1 MMKIRKFIAGLLI
14 LLIVIGGCY
23 LSMTFSKKW
32 VYNWGGLLG
41 TFSIGLLLASNFL
54 GEQPMEF
61 FENFSEW
68 KRAKLS
74 SSFMLGAVVS
84 GVAFII
90 EFIKMVIS
98 TMPH

>member
-1 MMKIRKFIAGLLI
+1 MRARKFIAGLFI

-23 LSMTFSKKW
+23 VSMVLSQKAI
-32 VYNWGGLLG
+32 YNWGGLLG
-41 TFSIGLLLASNFL
+41 TFSIGILLSSSIL

-68 KRAKLS
+68 RRAKLS
-74 SSFMLGAVVS
+74 SIFMLGAVVS

-90 EFIKMVIS
+90 EFVKTVIA
-98 TMPH
+98 TM

>member
-1 MMKIRKFIAGLLI
+1 MQIRKLVAGLFI

-23 LSMTFSKKW
+23 VSMVFSEKA

-41 TFSIGLLLASNFL
+41 TFSVGLILASNIL

-74 SSFMLGAVVS
+74 SLFMIGACIS
-84 GVAFII
+84 GVAFIV
-90 EFIKMVIS
+90 ESIKMVIA

>member
-1 MMKIRKFIAGLLI
+1 MRARKIIAALFI

-23 LSMTFSKKW
+23 VSLKLSDKA
-32 VYNWGGLLG
+32 VYNWGGFLG
-41 TFSIGLLLASNFL
+41 VFSIGLLLASNIL

-61 FENFSEW
+61 FENFAEW

-74 SSFMLGAVVS
+74 SIFMLGVCVS

-90 EFIKMVIS
+90 EFIKMVIA